1 MNKYNSKEN
10 KLVSVP
16 RHDMGCLKIYLKKF
30 SVIQKEYYIC
40 DSCIKIME
48 RKFKQ

>member
-16 RHDMGCLKIYLKKF
+16 RHEKF